1 MSLFNEDH
9 DIFRKSVREFV
20 EREITP
26 HALSWEE
33 EGRIPRE
40 LFKKAG
46 DLGFLGIRLAPE
58 YGGSG
63 LDFRHTAVFIEEMM
77 RCGSIGVPV
86 SMLAHA
92 EFATRVI
99 DLAGT
104 PEQKDEF
111 VRPAA
116 AGDRIGALGVT
127 EPGAGS
133 DVGAIRTTAVRDGD
147 DYVING
153 AKTFITNGNIADFVT
168 TAVRTGE
175 PGHRG
180 ISVILVPT
188 DTKGFS
194 HGKALKKLGAHAS
207 DTAEISFEDCRVP
220 ARNLLGTENRGFK
233 LVMSGFEGERLTL
246 AFIICSQMTMMWEE
260 ARRYGHERK
269 AFGRPILDFQT
280 WQHRLADT
288 LATIEA
294 SKALTHNALGMYI
307 RGERCNKEI
316 SIAKLFAAEASV
328 KVAHDC
334 SQIFGGNGCMLEYS
348 VARLRRDTMGFS
360 VGAGTS
366 EVMRDIIARESGLV
380 PDAKG

>member
-1 MSLFNEDH
+1 MTLFNEDH
-9 DIFRKSVREFV
+9 EAFRKSVREFV
-20 EREITP
+20 EREVTP
-26 HALSWEE
+26 HALEWEE
-33 EGRIPRE
+33 AGAIPRE

-46 DLGFLGIRLAPE
+46 DLGFLGIRLSPD

-86 SMLAHA
+86 SLLAHA
-92 EFATRVI
+92 EFATKVI
-99 DLAGT
+99 DRAGT
-104 PEQKDEF
+104 PEQKAEF
-111 VRPAA
+111 VAPAA

-180 ISVILVPT
+180 ISLIMVPT

-194 HGKALKKLGAHAS
+194 HGRALKKLGAHAS
-207 DTAEISFEDCRVP
+207 DTAELTFEDCRVP
-220 ARNLLGTENRGFK
+220 ARNLLGEENAGFK
-233 LVMSGFEGERLTL
+233 LIMSGFEGERLTL
-246 AFIICSQMTMMWEE
+246 SILICSQMTLMWEE

-269 AFGRPILDFQT
+269 AFGQPILGFQT

-288 LATIEA
+288 LTTIEA
-294 SKALTHNALGMYI
+294 AKALTYQALGMYI
-307 RGERCNKEI
+307 RGERCNREI
-316 SIAKLFAAEASV
+316 SVAKLFAAEAV
-328 KVAHDC
+328 KDVAHDC
-334 SQIFGGNGCMLEYS
+334 SQIFGGNGCMLEYLI
-348 VARLRRDTMGFS
+348 ARLRRDTMGFS
-360 VGAGTS
+360 IGAGTS
-366 EVMRDIIARESGLV
+366 EVMREIIARESGLV
-380 PDAKG
+380 PDAGR